1 MASGQISA
9 VVRFIQKLTG
19 TRRTDLLADGS
30 LLDRFVTHQDES
42 AFATLMHRHGPLV
55 VSVCRSILSN
65 ESDVEDAFQATFL
78 VLVRKAGSISKRESL
93 ASWLYGVAY
102 RIAVRAKSR
111 AGRTTLGEAEC
122 MDEATL
128 DPSAQAARQE
138 IKGLLHQEV
147 HRLPDKYRL
156 PVLLCYLEGLTR
168 DAAARQLGWKEGV
181 MRGRLERA
189 RDLLR
194 ARLRRRGIT
203 LSAVGLTGL
212 FVQEAAAATV
222 PAKLIEATAR
232 VALSVAAGKTL
243 ACGILS
249 TNVITLADGVL
260 KAMLLTKLKI
270 ACVAILLVGSLSVG
284 VGMVYYH
291 APAMGSE
298 AVPAAKPQAPEKDD
312 KPDPGIP
319 SLFEDKTLDSGIDI
333 AYHNGE
339 EAGHLAI
346 LESLGGGAALLD
358 FDGDGLLDIFIC
370 GGGKFGGQDN
380 KEIQGLPCKLY
391 KNLGNGKFKDITAE
405 AGLDIPWFYTHGVA
419 VADYDCDG
427 WPDLLVTGWGRL
439 ALFHNTPVD
448 PNDPKKGRKFV
459 DVTEKAGLPK
469 GLWTTSAAWADFDG
483 DGYPDLYVCQYVNWS
498 FANHPTCAYDGKTL
512 DVCPPKQFKALPHKL
527 FRNNG
532 DGTFTDVSK
541 SAGLRVPR
549 EEKDYQD
556 LKDWLDDAD
565 IKRLKEADKDQDY
578 GKGMGVVAVDI
589 NADGKPDLYVAN
601 DTTDN
606 FLYVNVSEKGKIR
619 FKELGMASG
628 TARDDHGTPNGSMG
642 IGIADFN
649 GSGRPSI
656 FVANYENEMHAL
668 YINICIKRNGRD
680 RILFNYGT
688 QAVGIA
694 AIGQIYVGFG
704 AAFID
709 VDNDGWEDIFIS
721 NGHAIRF
728 PTGRAKRAQ
737 APMLLRNVLN
747 PRGGGAGRRFFTN
760 WSKDAGSYFDAVH
773 QGRGCAVGD
782 FDNDGRLDLLLTP
795 LNEPAA
801 LLLNTAGKENHWLG
815 IELKGQNHHDVT
827 GALLTLEV
835 EDRILTRFAKNGG
848 SYLSASDPRHV
859 FGLGDAKKVGK
870 LTVTWPSGETQE
882 WRDLKIDQYWR
893 LEEGKKEPQNGA
905 GAK

>member
-19 TRRTDLLADGS
+19 SRKTDLLADGS
-30 LLDRFVTHQDES
+30 LLDRFVTHRDES

-55 VSVCRSILSN
+55 VSVCRSILCN

-78 VLVRKAGSISKRESL
+78 VLVRKARSINKRESL

-102 RIAVRAKSR
+102 RIAVRAKTR
-111 AGRTTLGEAEC
+111 AGRTTLREAEC

-128 DPSAQAARQE
+128 DPSVQAARQE
-138 IKGLLHQEV
+138 MKGLLHQEV

-181 MRGRLERA
+181 VRGRLERA

-194 ARLRRRGIT
+194 ARLLRRGVM
-203 LSAVGLTGL
+203 LSALGLSGL
-212 FVQEAAAATV
+212 FAQEVAAATV
-222 PAKLIEATAR
+222 PAALFEATAR
-232 VALSVAAGKTL
+232 ITYCVAAGKAL
-243 ACGILS
+243 AAGILS
-249 TNVITLADGVL
+249 THVVTLADGVL

-270 ACVAILLVGSLSVG
+270 ACAAVLVVGSLSIG

-291 APAMGSE
+291 APAKGAES
-298 AVPAAKPQAPEKDD
+298 VPDAKPQVEEEPD
-312 KPDPGIP
+312 KSVP
-319 SLFEDKTLDSGIDI
+319 SLFEDMTADSGIDI
-333 AYHNGE
+333 VYHNGE

-346 LESLGGGAALLD
+346 LESLGGGSAVLD

-370 GGGKFGGQDN
+370 SGGKFGGKDN

-391 KNLGNGKFKDITAE
+391 KNLGDGKFKDVTAE

-439 ALFHNTPVD
+439 ALFHNEPVD
-448 PNDPKKGRKFV
+448 AKDPKKGRKFV
-459 DVTEKAGLPK
+459 DVTEKAGFPK
-469 GLWTTSAAWADFDG
+469 GLWTTSAAFADFDG

-498 FANHPTCAYDGKTL
+498 FANHPKCAYDGKTS

-549 EEKDYQD
+549 EEKDYEE
-556 LKDWLDDAD
+556 LKDWLDDAA
-565 IKRLKEADKDQDY
+565 INRLKDADKDQNY
-578 GKGMGVVAVDI
+578 GKGLGVVAVDI

-606 FLYVNVSEKGKIR
+606 FLYVNVSEKGKMR

-642 IGIADFN
+642 IGIGDFD

-668 YINICIKRNGRD
+668 YINAGRNGRV
-680 RILFNYGT
+680 LFNYGS
-688 QAVGIA
+688 QACGIA
-694 AIGQIYVGFG
+694 AIGQIWVGFG

-737 APMLLRNVLN
+737 PPVLLRNN
-747 PRGGGAGRRFFTN
+747 PRVDKGKGRLFTN
-760 WSKDAGSYFDAVH
+760 WSPAAGSYFNAVH

-782 FDNDGRLDLLLTP
+782 LDNDGRLDLFLTP

-815 IELKGQNHHDVT
+815 IELKGKNNHDVT

-835 EDRILTRFAKNGG
+835 DDHILTRFAKNGG
-848 SYLSASDPRHV
+848 SYLSASDPRQV
-859 FGLGDAKKVGK
+859 FGLGGARRVGK
-870 LTVTWPSGETQE
+870 LTVTWPSGEKQE
-882 WRDLKIDQYWR
+882 WTDMKIDQYWR
-893 LEEGKKEPQNGA
+893 LEEGRKEAQKPG
-905 GAK
+905 GR

>member
-19 TRRTDLLADGS
+19 MRRTDLLADGS
-30 LLDRFVTHQDES
+30 LLDRFVTHKDES

-128 DPSAQAARQE
+128 DPSVQAARQE
-138 IKGLLHQEV
+138 MKGLLHQEV

-181 MRGRLERA
+181 VRGRLERA

-194 ARLRRRGIT
+194 ARLLRRGVT
-203 LSAVGLTGL
+203 LSALGLSAL
-212 FVQEAAAATV
+212 FAQETAAATV
-222 PAKLIEATAR
+222 PAALLDATAR

-243 ACGILS
+243 AAGVLS
-249 TNVITLADGVL
+249 PHVVTLADGVL
-260 KAMLLTKLKI
+260 KAMLVTKLKI
-270 ACVAILLVGSLSVG
+270 ACVAVLLAGSLSVG
-284 VGMVYYH
+284 GGMVYYH
-291 APAMGSE
+291 APAKGAEGGPS
-298 AVPAAKPQAPEKDD
+298 VKPQAGEEPAKSV
-312 KPDPGIP
+312 P
-319 SLFEDKTLDSGIDI
+319 SLFEDKTAESGIDI
-333 AYHNGE
+333 VYLNGE

-346 LESLGGGAALLD
+346 LESLGGGAAALD
-358 FDGDGLLDIFIC
+358 FDGDGLLDLFIC
-370 GGGKFGGQDN
+370 GGGKFGGKDN
-380 KEIQGLPCKLY
+380 KEIKGLPCKLY
-391 KNLGNGKFKDITAE
+391 KNLGNGKFKDVTVE
-405 AGLDIPWFYTHGVA
+405 SGLDIPWFYTHGVA

-427 WPDLLVTGWGRL
+427 WPDLLVTGWGRV
-439 ALFHNTPVD
+439 ALFHNEPVD
-448 PNDPKKGRKFV
+448 ANDPKKGRKFV
-459 DVTEKAGLPK
+459 DVSAKAGLPK
-469 GLWTTSAAWADFDG
+469 GLWTTSAAFADFDG

-498 FANHPTCAYDGKTL
+498 FANHPKCAYDSKTS

-527 FRNNG
+527 FHNNG

-549 EEKDYQD
+549 EEKDYQE

-565 IKRLKEADKDQDY
+565 IKRLKDADKNEDY
-578 GKGMGVVAVDI
+578 GKGLGVVAVDI

-601 DTTDN
+601 DTVDN
-606 FLYVNVSEKGKIR
+606 FLYVNVSQKGKIR
-619 FKELGMASG
+619 FKEVGMASG

-642 IGIADFN
+642 IAIADFN
-649 GSGRPSI
+649 GTGKPSI
-656 FVANYENEMHAL
+656 FVTNYENEMHAL
-668 YINICIKRNGRD
+668 YINMCSKRNGRE

-704 AAFID
+704 TAFID

-737 APMLLRNVLN
+737 TPLLLRNTL
-747 PRGGGAGRRFFTN
+747 RDDKGRRLFTN
-760 WSKDAGSYFDAVH
+760 WSESAGSYFKDVH
-773 QGRGCAVGD
+773 QGRGCAAAD
-782 FDNDGRLDLLLTP
+782 FDNDGRLDLLLSP

-801 LLLNTAGKENHWLG
+801 LLINKAAPENHWLG
-815 IELKGQNHHDVT
+815 IELQGKNHHDVT

-859 FGLGDAKKVGK
+859 FGLGGARKVGK
-870 LTVTWPSGETQE
+870 LTVTWPSGEKQE
-882 WRDLKIDQYWR
+882 WTDMKIDQYWR
-893 LEEGKKEPQNGA
+893 LEEGKKEPQKPG
-905 GAK
+905 GR